1 MLFSS
6 SPGRIFCAAAW
17 REAPDGEVHGGQVR
31 RLRGPCQGV
40 HTAANSIETIF
51 YWCLCMTNA
60 SHWWLLVRTV
70 PICCL
75 LWRPVPIGFYFWRTV
90 LIGAFGSHIFSYM
103 ILVQFLTKRLFCIGA
118 YCGNCFLL
126 VLFVASVSYCWT
138 VLVIVSHWCF
148 LWQLF
153 PSGAFFMAAVSFW
166 CLFMATVSHWCHF
179 HGNCF
184 LFGPFLEKPLWT
196 HQSGGNNFLLVTFL
210 CQLSPLVFFN
220 NNGFQ
225 VLLFYDNF
233 FYWCLLMTTFSYL
246 WIFIATVYH

>member
-75 LWRPVPIGFYFWRTV
+75 LWRPVPVGFYFWRTV

-153 PSGAFFMAAVSFW
+153 PSGAFFMAAVSQ
-166 CLFMATVSHWCHF
+166 WCHF

-184 LFGPFLEKPLWT
+184 LFGPFLEQPLWI
-196 HQSGGNNFLLVTFL
+196 HQFGGNNFLLVTFYAN
-210 CQLSPLVFFN
+210 C
-220 NNGFQ
+220 
-225 VLLFYDNF
+225 LL
-233 FYWCLLMTTFSYL
+233 WCLLMTTVSKCCFFMTTFS
-246 WIFIATVYH
+246 IGAF